1 MTRSGDWNSK
11 AIELTRQTEA
21 AGGNPYREIALRL
34 MKERKVRS
42 VRISP
47 TGQKGPSA

>member
-34 MKERKVRS
+34 MKERARKVRS
-42 VRISP
+42 VRGKKH
-47 TGQKGPSA
+47 TT